1 MSALT
6 ELSGQSITWQG
17 RAFLKAAVP
26 TGDNRGKTFT
36 IAQPLAGRYRIVRF
50 FASGGMGLLLEG
62 ELTFTIGGQTKTLR
76 PGEMW
81 RIPGGVVHGCVAGD
95 QPAKAL
101 DVFQPVRDEY
111 R

>member
-1 MSALT
+1 
-6 ELSGQSITWQG
+6 
-17 RAFLKAAVP
+17 
-26 TGDNRGKTFT
+26 
-36 IAQPLAGRYRIVRF
+36 
-50 FASGGMGLLLEG
+50 MGLLLEG
-62 ELTFTIGGQTKTLR
+62 ELTFTIGGQTKTLK

-101 DVFQPVRDEY
+101 DVFQPVREDY